1 MIKRRLFISTGEVSG
16 DLQGSLLVEALLRQA
31 EIQGIDLEIV
41 ALGGPK
47 MAAAGAKL
55 IGNTQRIS
63 SIGLLEALPH
73 VLPSLKL
80 KGQVERY
87 LAEHPPDAVVLIDWI
102 AVNTKIGGMIRH
114 RFPGVLIT
122 YYIAPQEWVWSL
134 NDRNTNDI
142 ATVTDRLLAIF
153 PEEARYYEQAG
164 LSVRF
169 VGHPL
174 IDRLAQFPSREA
186 ARAKLGI
193 PPEEIAVVLA
203 TASRQQELKY
213 LMPVVFEAAQVI
225 QERLPQVRFWIPLAI
240 EAFEPEL
247 RSAFEQ
253 YGLRGEIGLLDQA
266 QDVLAAADLAIVKS
280 GTINLELALLNV
292 PQVVVYRF
300 SALTAWLA
308 RHVLKVKIPFASPVN
323 LVNMRAV
330 VPELLQEELTAENIV
345 AAVMD
350 LVNPEVR
357 GKLMVG
363 YAEMAAALGEGGV
376 SDRAAKEILLTMAV
390 DDGC

>member
-31 EIQGIDLEIV
+31 AIQGIDLEIV

-87 LAEHPPDAVVLIDWI
+87 LVEHPPDAVVLIDWI
-102 AVNTKIGGMIRH
+102 AVNTKIGGMIRQK
-114 RFPGVLIT
+114 FPGVKIT

-174 IDRLAQFPSREA
+174 IDRLAQFPSRDA

-213 LMPVVFEAAQVI
+213 LMPVVFEAAKVI

-240 EAFEPEL
+240 EAFEPAL

-280 GTINLELALLNV
+280 GTINLELALLKV

-300 SALTAWLA
+300 SALTAWLG
-308 RHVLKVKIPFASPVN
+308 RNVLKVKIPFASPVN

-330 VPELLQEELTAENIV
+330 VPELLQEEMTAQNIV

-357 GKLMVG
+357 GQLMVG
-363 YAEMAAALGEGGV
+363 YAQMAAALGEGGV
-376 SDRAAKEILLTMAV
+376 SDRAAKEILLTF
-390 DDGC
+390 GSKF